1 MSKQYKI
8 TVNGKTYDVLVEE
21 VDSVVSSAPVVS
33 TPKVVEESK
42 PQVVQNTAPVASAPT
57 TNAVENKV
65 VESSGNCTDVKAQ
78 IPGTVVAYK
87 VAVGD
92 SVSEG
97 QVLLIL
103 EAMKMESEI
112 MSPVSGT
119 VKAILADKGTSV
131 VDGQVLLQIG

>member
-8 TVNGKTYDVLVEE
+8 TVNGKTYDVSVEE
-21 VDSVVSSAPVVS
+21 VDSVATPVVS
-33 TPKVVEESK
+33 APKVVEEVK
-42 PQVVQNTAPVASAPT
+42 PVVAPTPVATPSPAPVV
-57 TNAVENKV
+57 NQV
-65 VESSGNCTDVKAQ
+65 VESSGNLTDVKAQ

-103 EAMKMESEI
+103 EAMKMENEI

-119 VKAILADKGTSV
+119 VKSILAEKGTSV

>member
-65 VESSGNCTDVKAQ
+65 VESFGNCTDVKAQ

-92 SVSEG
+92 SVSIVG
-97 QVLLIL
+97 SYYHPVILKLLMSI
-103 EAMKMESEI
+103 MPDQSE
-112 MSPVSGT
+112 
-119 VKAILADKGTSV
+119 DR
-131 VDGQVLLQIG
+131 

>member
-42 PQVVQNTAPVASAPT
+42 PQVVQNTAPVAPAPT

-103 EAMKMESEI
+103 EAMKMENEI